1 VRVAFRE
8 SFEKDLHRIGDTR
21 ILERV
26 KKLIESVEISKSLR
40 ELKNLKK
47 LKREGY
53 YYRVRVGDYRI
64 GLVIEGDL
72 ATFVRFLHRKDL
84 YRYFP

>member
-1 VRVAFRE
+1 MRVAFRE
-8 SFEKDLHRIGDTR
+8 SFEKDLHRVGDTR
-21 ILERV
+21 ILERL
-26 KKLIESVEISKSLR
+26 KKVIKSVETSKSLQ

-47 LKREGY
+47 LKKEGY
-53 YYRVRVGDYRI
+53 YYRIRVRDYRI
-64 GLVIEGDL
+64 GLIIEGDL